1 VEIYFSPG
9 MASGYILHLGMT
21 QFWMTRGVW
30 GPSFKRIKLIILLP
44 LGVFFWCLWMQS
56 WAIGGLLLA
65 TLSLGGYLL
74 LSTML
79 GTVFRVH
86 SMLPN
91 MEINEKE

>member
-1 VEIYFSPG
+1 
-9 MASGYILHLGMT
+9 
-21 QFWMTRGVW
+21 
-30 GPSFKRIKLIILLP
+30 
-44 LGVFFWCLWMQS
+44 MQS
-56 WAIGGLLLA
+56 WVIGGLLLA

-91 MEINEKE
+91 IEINEK

>member
-1 VEIYFSPG
+1 
-9 MASGYILHLGMT
+9 
-21 QFWMTRGVW
+21 
-30 GPSFKRIKLIILLP
+30 
-44 LGVFFWCLWMQS
+44 MQS

-65 TLSLGGYLL
+65 TLSLRGYLL

-91 MEINEKE
+91 MEINEK

>member
-1 VEIYFSPG
+1 
-9 MASGYILHLGMT
+9 
-21 QFWMTRGVW
+21 
-30 GPSFKRIKLIILLP
+30 
-44 LGVFFWCLWMQS
+44 MQS

-65 TLSLGGYLL
+65 TLSLEGYLL

-91 MEINEKE
+91 MEITIK